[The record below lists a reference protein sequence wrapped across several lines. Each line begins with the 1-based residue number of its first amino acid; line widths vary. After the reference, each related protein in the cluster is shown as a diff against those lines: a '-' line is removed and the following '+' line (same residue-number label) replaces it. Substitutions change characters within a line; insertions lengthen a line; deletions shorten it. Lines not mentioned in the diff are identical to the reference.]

1 MSVMWQWILFHV
13 LIGIALWIDLGI
25 VHKHPERVT
34 TKKALTWSA
43 VWVSLALLFCL
54 GVYFVD
60 GRHKAVLFL
69 TGYLVEQSLSVDNLF
84 VFYVIFQYFHTPK
97 RFEHRILFWGIIAA
111 LVMRLGFILLGVA
124 LLERFHWLVYVL
136 GAFLI
141 FTAIKLAFSKDQKVD
156 PSKNLIFKWLKPFMS
171 GHSYE
176 SGAFFIRRNGKWLI
190 TPSLVVL
197 LVIDWTDLVFALD
210 SIPAILGITTDPFIV
225 YTSNAMA
232 ILGLRSWYS
241 ALGKLIV
248 AFHHLSHG
256 LAVIL
261 AFVGIKMIIHDWY
274 EIPTL
279 WALGLVVSV
288 LATTVI
294 SSIWSRKRAEA
305 RGEPLPK
312 HHDVR
317 DSKDA

>member
-13 LIGIALWIDLGI
+13 FIGLALWVDLGV

-34 TKKALTWSA
+34 TRKALTWSA
-43 VWVSLALLFCL
+43 VWVSLALLFCA
-54 GVYFVD
+54 GIYFVD
-60 GRHKAVLFL
+60 GHHKAVLFL

-97 RFEHRILFWGIIAA
+97 KFEHRILFWGIIAA
-111 LVMRLGFILLGVA
+111 LVMRLAFILLGVT
-124 LLERFHWLVYVL
+124 LLERFHWLSYLLGGFLVY
-136 GAFLI
+136 
-141 FTAIKLAFSKDQKVD
+141 TSIKLAVSKDTKVD
-156 PSKNLIFKWLKPFMS
+156 PSKNILFKWLKPFM
-171 GHSYE
+171 HSHEYGDGE
-176 SGAFFIRRNGKWLI
+176 FFVRRGARWLI

-197 LVIDWTDLVFALD
+197 LVIDWTDLIFALD

-248 AFHHLSHG
+248 AFHHLNHG

-274 EIPTL
+274 PVPTGWTL
-279 WALGLVVSV
+279 AFVVAVLSTTIVTSV
-288 LATTVI
+288 
-294 SSIWSRKRAEA
+294 WSRKNSERKAKRSA
-305 RGEPLPK
+305 
-312 HHDVR
+312 
-317 DSKDA
+317 S

>member
-1 MSVMWQWILFHV
+1 
-13 LIGIALWIDLGI
+13 
-25 VHKHPERVT
+25 
-34 TKKALTWSA
+34 
-43 VWVSLALLFCL
+43 
-54 GVYFVD
+54 
-60 GRHKAVLFL
+60 
-69 TGYLVEQSLSVDNLF
+69 
-84 VFYVIFQYFHTPK
+84 
-97 RFEHRILFWGIIAA
+97 
-111 LVMRLGFILLGVA
+111 
-124 LLERFHWLVYVL
+124 
-136 GAFLI
+136 
-141 FTAIKLAFSKDQKVD
+141 
-156 PSKNLIFKWLKPFMS
+156 
-171 GHSYE
+171 
-176 SGAFFIRRNGKWLI
+176 
-190 TPSLVVL
+190 VL

-256 LAVIL
+256 LAIIL

-288 LATTVI
+288 LAATVI

-305 RGEPLPK
+305 RGEPLPQ
-312 HHDVR
+312 HHDPR
-317 DSKDA
+317 DSKGA

>member
-1 MSVMWQWILFHV
+1 MSVVWQWVLFHV
-13 LIGIALWIDLGI
+13 LLGIVLWIDLGV

-54 GVYFVD
+54 GIYFVD
-60 GRHKAVLFL
+60 GQHKAVLFL

-97 RFEHRILFWGIIAA
+97 KYEHRILFWGIIAA

-124 LLERFHWLVYVL
+124 LLERFHWLTYLL
-136 GAFLI
+136 GAFLVY
-141 FTAIKLAFSKDQKVD
+141 TAVKLATTKEHQVD
-156 PSKNLIFKWLKPFMS
+156 PGKNIIFRWLKPFM
-171 GHSYE
+171 GTQSYD
-176 SGAFFIRRNGKWLI
+176 SGAFFMRRGGKWLI

-197 LVIDWTDLVFALD
+197 LVIDWTDLIFALD

-261 AFVGIKMIIHDWY
+261 GFVGIKMIIHDWY
-274 EIPTL
+274 VIPVG
-279 WALGLVVSV
+279 WALGVVVVV
-288 LATTVI
+288 LATTIV
-294 SSIWSRKRAEA
+294 SSVWSRKASERAS
-305 RGEPLPK
+305 RRK
-312 HHDVR
+312 
-317 DSKDA
+317 DSDS

>member
-1 MSVMWQWILFHV
+1 MSMMWQWILFHV
-13 LIGIALWIDLGI
+13 FIGLALWIDLGV

-34 TKKALTWSA
+34 TKKALTWSG

-54 GVYFVD
+54 GIYFVD
-60 GRHKAVLFL
+60 GHHKAVLFL

-97 RFEHRILFWGIIAA
+97 KFEHRILFWGIIAA

-124 LLERFHWLVYVL
+124 LLERFHWLVYIL

-141 FTAIKLAFSKDQKVD
+141 FTAIKLAVSKDQQVD
-156 PSKNLIFKWLKPFMS
+156 PGKNLIFKWLKPFMAS
-171 GHSYE
+171 ESYE
-176 SGAFFIRRNGKWLI
+176 NGEFFIKRNAKWFI

-256 LAVIL
+256 LAIIL

-279 WALGLVVSV
+279 WALGLVVAV
-288 LATTVI
+288 LATTII
-294 SSIWSRKRAEA
+294 SSIWSRKRDEKK
-305 RGEPLPK
+305 GK
-312 HHDVR
+312 HHPHKHV
-317 DSKDA
+317 SS

>member
-13 LIGIALWIDLGI
+13 FIGLALWVDLGV

-54 GVYFVD
+54 GIYFVD
-60 GRHKAVLFL
+60 GHHKATLFL

-97 RFEHRILFWGIIAA
+97 KHEHRILFWGIIAA
-111 LVMRLGFILLGVA
+111 LVMRLAFILLGVT
-124 LLERFHWLVYVL
+124 LLQRFDWLSYLLGGFLVY
-136 GAFLI
+136 
-141 FTAIKLAFSKDQKVD
+141 TAVKLAVSKDAQVD
-156 PSKNLIFKWLKPFMS
+156 PGKNIVFRLLKPFMAS
-171 GHSYE
+171 NSYGE
-176 SGAFFIRRNGKWLI
+176 GEFFVRRGAKWLI

-197 LVIDWTDLVFALD
+197 LVIDWTDLIFALD
-210 SIPAILGITTDPFIV
+210 SIPAVLGITTDPFIV

-248 AFHHLSHG
+248 AFHHLNHG

-274 EIPTL
+274 VIPTGWTL
-279 WALGLVVSV
+279 AFVVAV
-288 LATTVI
+288 LTTTI
-294 SSIWSRKRAEA
+294 LTSIASKKNSERKAKRA
-305 RGEPLPK
+305 
-312 HHDVR
+312 
-317 DSKDA
+317 S

>member
-1 MSVMWQWILFHV
+1 MSVLWQWVLFHV
-13 LIGIALWIDLGI
+13 LIGIALWIDLGV

-54 GVYFVD
+54 GIYFVD
-60 GRHKAVLFL
+60 GHHKAVLFL

-97 RFEHRILFWGIIAA
+97 KYEHRILFWGIIAA

-124 LLERFHWLVYVL
+124 LLERFHWLTYLL
-136 GAFLI
+136 GAFLVY
-141 FTAIKLAFSKDQKVD
+141 TAVKLATTKEHQVD
-156 PSKNLIFKWLKPFMS
+156 PGKNIVFRWLKPFM
-171 GHSYE
+171 GTQSYD
-176 SGAFFIRRNGKWLI
+176 SGAFFMRRNGKWLI

-197 LVIDWTDLVFALD
+197 LVIDWTDLIFALD

-256 LAVIL
+256 LAIIL
-261 AFVGIKMIIHDWY
+261 GFVGIKMIIHDWY
-274 EIPTL
+274 VIPVG
-279 WALGLVVSV
+279 WALGVVVAV
-288 LATTVI
+288 LATTIV
-294 SSIWSRKRAEA
+294 SSIWSRKA
-305 RGEPLPK
+305 RERKEGGEG
-312 HHDVR
+312 
-317 DSKDA
+317 